1 MTSENLVLAP
11 FDYNMVG
18 VFFAHFLYRLFELH
32 EGTSYLPAIK
42 KNKVKYLLQEKSD
55 KNIFRKVLTFN
66 RGF

>member
-18 VFFAHFLYRLFELH
+18 GFFAHFLYRLFELH

-42 KNKVKYLLQEKSD
+42 KIKL
-55 KNIFRKVLTFN
+55 NIFCKKKVIKIYSEKY
-66 RGF
+66 